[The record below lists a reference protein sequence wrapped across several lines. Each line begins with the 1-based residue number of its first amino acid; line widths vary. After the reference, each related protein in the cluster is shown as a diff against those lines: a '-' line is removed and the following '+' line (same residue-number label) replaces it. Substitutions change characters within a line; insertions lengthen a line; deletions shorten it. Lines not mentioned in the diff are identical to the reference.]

1 MKMNKKIISILS
13 FIGISLFI
21 IAIIISYVF
30 YEKISIK
37 IITFL
42 YLISLSCTLPKSI
55 QDVGIEESPSPTSWK
70 ILFGNIIGIIV
81 MFTGFIICLM
91 RGV

>member
-1 MKMNKKIISILS
+1 MNKKYASILS

-21 IAIIISYVF
+21 IAIISSYVF

-42 YLISLSCTLPKSI
+42 YLISLLCILPKSI